1 MNSTRTA
8 TPAQMVARRARA
20 DRDHAARNQA
30 VAAAD
35 GSKQAGRKAG
45 IAGVVA
51 MHEVLADLRAEV
63 AGDPVAAAVASTYLL
78 HALVG
83 EGPRGEGDS
92 LAAAGNAVRAEAVR
106 TLLATL
112 DRKAVGEILGLTESR
127 VGEIAGASH
136 RRPAA
141 A

>member
-1 MNSTRTA
+1 MNNTRTA
-8 TPAQMVARRARA
+8 TPAQITARRARA

-30 VAAAD
+30 VAAAA
-35 GSKQAGRKAG
+35 GSKEAGRKAG
-45 IAGVVA
+45 ISAVTALHEVVA
-51 MHEVLADLRAEV
+51 SLRAAT

-83 EGPRGEGDS
+83 EGPRSEGDS
-92 LAAAGNAVRAEAVR
+92 LAAAGNANRANAVR

-112 DRKAVGEILGLTESR
+112 DRKGVGEILGVSESR
-127 VGEIAGASH
+127 VGEIAGTRH
-136 RRPAA
+136 HRPAA